1 MYMYIYIFIR
11 KRYARRRL
19 FDLKKLN
26 KHFRISSLPFFS
38 GDQTALSSVYIDG
51 RVRPSLRDGKK
62 PKGLGWEN

>member
-1 MYMYIYIFIR
+1 MYIYIFIR

-19 FDLKKLN
+19 FDLKKSELT
-26 KHFRISSLPFFS
+26 LPKSAAFLFFS
-38 GDQTALSSVYIDG
+38 GDKTALSSVYIDG